1 MGKIES
7 KFTIH
12 STMREEVSG
21 NDVWC
26 AAFELAWREMEQ
38 KALNDNYT
46 FNENNAEIKNLFN
59 ESKKS
64 SCIDEKQC
72 FIASGEMDKKLVDKL
87 IKQVKRKLKT
97 KSEILENLQLSN
109 EERVFLIY
117 AMLVI
122 ELKYRQKFDEV
133 RARRFN
139 GSEKLIDFFG
149 ITFDSEDKLFEEVD
163 SLFYENEKSFGVAV
177 KTKQEY
183 KIFVMRE
190 DENLTFLDAYERLI
204 EKSNSKGEYVEIETF
219 ALPCLSLNET
229 KMFKNLVGENLKA
242 SDKDYVISQA
252 LQSVKFDLDRKGAK
266 VVSEAAIVLKE
277 TCCMFFED
285 YNKKPFI
292 FDGPFYLFVSTRLS
306 DKPFFA
312 LRVSSAD

>member
-1 MGKIES
+1 MGKIEG
-7 KFTIH
+7 KFTIN
-12 STMREEVSG
+12 STMAEKVSG
-21 NDVWC
+21 NAVWC

-38 KALNDNYT
+38 NVLNDDYT
-46 FNENNAEIKNLFN
+46 FNKENAEIENLFN
-59 ESKKS
+59 ECKKS
-64 SCIDEKQC
+64 SCIDEKNC

-87 IKQVKRKLKT
+87 IKQARRKLKT
-97 KSEILENLQLSN
+97 KSEILEKLDIPKGEKL
-109 EERVFLIY
+109 FLIY

-177 KTKQEY
+177 KTKQEH

-190 DENLTFLDAYERLI
+190 DENLTFLDAYKRLI

-229 KMFKNLVGENLKA
+229 KMFENIVGESLKTN
-242 SDKDYVISQA
+242 DKDYVISQA

-277 TCCMFFED
+277 TCCMFFSES
-285 YNKKPFI
+285 NKKPFI
-292 FDGPFYLFVSTRLS
+292 FDGPFYLFVSTNLS

-312 LRVSSAD
+312 LRVNSAE